1 MVFTQ
6 RPLSFGKSFGYERRN
21 ASVTLYSDGDSGT
34 PSFSVQATNLWYDI
48 RDTYIVRFVA
58 DGCRKNLPLSGRNH
72 LELIP
77 PKSVAQL
84 FAAAGW
90 SAGRSVAVDAAPEHP
105 AFGVLRQF
113 SGLRVGTAGTGE
125 TCASSDIAFRKLAIE
140 PDDTE
145 IADWCRLLGTTLI
158 GIGDVHNTHGELWL
172 ASDGRFFGRSLI
184 HDAFYF
190 EGATFGEAMERLLLG
205 RRSRPLIHPSQDSV
219 TLYGDEYTRDHPE
232 IYAY

>member
-1 MVFTQ
+1 MLTPAAIAAADTASLATWF
-6 RPLSFGKSFGYERRN
+6 LFGKLFGV
-21 ASVTLYSDGDSGT
+21 ATLVGFGEK
-34 PSFSVQATNLWYDI
+34 
-48 RDTYIVRFVA
+48 R
-58 DGCRKNLPLSGRNH
+58 CRKNLPLSGRNH

-84 FAAAGW
+84 FSAAGW
-90 SAGRSVAVDAAPEHP
+90 SAGRSVAVDVAPEHP

-158 GIGDVHNTHGELWL
+158 GIGDVHNAHGELWL